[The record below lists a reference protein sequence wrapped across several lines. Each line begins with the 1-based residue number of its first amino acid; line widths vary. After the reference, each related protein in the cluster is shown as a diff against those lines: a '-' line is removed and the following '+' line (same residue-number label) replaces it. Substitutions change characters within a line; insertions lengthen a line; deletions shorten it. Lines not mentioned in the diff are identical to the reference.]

1 MVKTSASNA
10 GGTGL
15 IPDLGAKIPH
25 ASQSKR
31 PKYKTGNIVTNS
43 VKALKVVHI
52 KENNKM

>member
-25 ASQSKR
+25 ALQSKR
-31 PKYKTGNIVTNS
+31 PKYKTEGI
-43 VKALKVVHI
+43 L
-52 KENNKM
+52 